1 MVMVVMVL
9 MMIDGGDDALYDAF
23 SIPLRSRFDPRRCDE
38 EYGSFLFSFGR
49 AWRRLRGLLDRLR
62 PVLGV
67 SWFV

>member
-1 MVMVVMVL
+1 M

-23 SIPLRSRFDPRRCDE
+23 SIPLRSRFDPRRCGE
-38 EYGSFLFSFGR
+38 ERGPFLFYFGR
-49 AWRRLRGLLDRLR
+49 DWRRLRGLLGRLG